1 MKNLNLWQKKYIL
14 VFNDM
19 HDDIIDLYHIVSDE
33 SLTATNCR
41 LKMSGLGSS
50 KRRHYHF
57 SANWTAS
64 AIKAGRAVFMQ
75 TVWKYAT
82 TGFYP
87 RR

>member
-1 MKNLNLWQKKYIL
+1 MICMICY
-14 VFNDM
+14 
-19 HDDIIDLYHIVSDE
+19 IVSEE

-41 LKMSGLGSS
+41 LKMNGLGS
-50 KRRHYHF
+50 KRGHYHF

-64 AIKAGRAVFMQ
+64 AIKAGGAVFMQ

-87 RR
+87 HR

>member
-1 MKNLNLWQKKYIL
+1 ML
-14 VFNDM
+14 NDM
-19 HDDIIDLYHIVSDE
+19 HDICHIVSDE

-41 LKMSGLGSS
+41 LKMNGLGSS
-50 KRRHYHF
+50 KRGHYHF

-64 AIKAGRAVFMQ
+64 AIKAGAVFMQ

>member
-1 MKNLNLWQKKYIL
+1 M
-14 VFNDM
+14 FNDM
-19 HDDIIDLYHIVSDE
+19 HDDIIDICHIVSDE

-41 LKMSGLGSS
+41 LKMNGLGSS
-50 KRRHYHF
+50 KRGHYHF

-64 AIKAGRAVFMQ
+64 AIKAGGAVFMQ

>member
-1 MKNLNLWQKKYIL
+1 MKNLKLWQKKYIL

-19 HDDIIDLYHIVSDE
+19 HDDIIDIYHIVSDE

-41 LKMSGLGSS
+41 LKMNGLGVASVDII
-50 KRRHYHF
+50 R
-57 SANWTAS
+57 TAS
-64 AIKAGRAVFMQ
+64 AIKAGGAVFMQ